1 MAITS
6 ITISQDNI
14 VNGSNLMP
22 IQSPLTFI
30 ADVVYTGLTP
40 DAVDVEILDTSDVV
54 LETYAAIPY
63 KDLSTTSRQF
73 VFKAEGALK
82 ALIDDFEDFAQLNDT
97 LEFVDNITTQFK
109 IKFIDPDLST
119 TNDEV
124 LIDAA
129 QAFRQFGEYPNLEDQ
144 FNNDSDTFFAPQ
156 DSFVYVYFYN
166 DDESNLVAID
176 GPVLTEATAADY
188 NDDEFTD
195 YNDDIFTILTA
206 V

>member
-40 DAVDVEILDTSDVV
+40 DAIDVEILDTSDVV

-82 ALIDDFEDFAQLNDT
+82 ALVDDFEDFAQLNDT
-97 LEFVDNITTQFK
+97 LEYVDNITTQFK
-109 IKFIDPDLST
+109 IKFVDPDLST

-129 QAFRQFGEYPNLEDQ
+129 QAFRQFGEYPNLKDQ

-156 DSFVYVYFYN
+156 DGFVYVYFYN
-166 DDESNLVAID
+166 DNESNLVAID
-176 GPVLTEATAADY
+176 GAVLTEGNALDY
-188 NDDEFTD
+188 DDSIFTD
-195 YNDDIFTILTA
+195 YDDSIFTIETA